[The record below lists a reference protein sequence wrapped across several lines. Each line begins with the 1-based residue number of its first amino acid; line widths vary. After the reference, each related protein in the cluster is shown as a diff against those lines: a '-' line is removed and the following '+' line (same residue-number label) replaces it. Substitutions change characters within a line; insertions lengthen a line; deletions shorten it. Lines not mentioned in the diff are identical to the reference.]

1 VRVFYVHNTPF
12 AALAALSHINQAAP
26 AGATIRLD
34 QLPFL
39 DRREH
44 FLRAGRDAD
53 DREIYAVWIMSGGA
67 ILTRLIH
74 SFSDLYQIPG
84 DQYTVCQVVI
94 PQAFRL
100 RLAMRAY
107 QLGLFGLARRVLR
120 GLAVLP

>member
-1 VRVFYVHNTPF
+1 
-12 AALAALSHINQAAP
+12 LAALSHINQAAP
-26 AGATIRLD
+26 AGAMIRLD

-74 SFSDLYQIPG
+74 SFCDLYQIPG